1 MRKEE
6 GRRGRR
12 DEKEGRGKGEE
23 KKKGEGKEGAE
34 GLVDRR
40 REGEKKGEKELESVD
55 LHFGCRP
62 LEQHSAV
69 LTCVFTTTVRSDA
82 SGSYLARQ
90 SHSIRFQHKPP
101 PRACI
106 TSELKAK
113 PRTICG
119 PRNACTV

>member
-1 MRKEE
+1 M
-6 GRRGRR
+6 
-12 DEKEGRGKGEE
+12 
-23 KKKGEGKEGAE
+23 
-34 GLVDRR
+34 
-40 REGEKKGEKELESVD
+40 D

-69 LTCVFTTTVRSDA
+69 LTYVFTTTIRSDA

-90 SHSIRFQHKPP
+90 SRSIWFQHKPP

-113 PRTICG
+113 PHTICG